1 MTESHGTGAPERR
14 PAPGVFQIGLR
25 TSTLPPFDR
34 TWTTVVH
41 AHGRGV
47 VIDPGFEDPG
57 DATTVA
63 DRLRAHGVRDVAS
76 VLVTHA
82 HPDHVAGL
90 PALLEAVGP
99 VPVRA
104 HPLEAERVPAP
115 VTPLLDGRTL
125 NVAGRTVRALATP
138 GHAAGHLSFVVDGT
152 GVVAGDL
159 VTGSGASWVGVPHGD
174 PDAYLDSLERVRAL
188 APAWLA
194 PAHGDLPADPATL
207 LDAARAHRLA
217 RARDVLAALERA
229 TTLSELAVRIYGRD
243 FAPDG
248 PATEH
253 AHRLVR
259 ASLAA
264 HLLRGMRALEV
275 AHLGDDEEGP
285 YVRTAPRS

>member
-1 MTESHGTGAPERR
+1 MSAELDAKVRERR
-14 PAPGVFQIGLR
+14 LASGAFQVGLR
-25 TSTLPPFDR
+25 SSTPPPFDR

-47 VIDPGFEDPG
+47 VIDPGFDDPR
-57 DATTVA
+57 DAQA
-63 DRLRAHGVRDVAS
+63 LASRLRAHGVRDVAS
-76 VLVTHA
+76 VLVSHA

-90 PALLEAVGP
+90 EALRNIVGP

-104 HPLEAERVPAP
+104 HPLEADRIPVP
-115 VTPLLDGRTL
+115 VTPLQDGRTL
-125 NVAGRTVRALATP
+125 MVAGRTVRALATP
-138 GHAAGHLSFVVDGT
+138 GHAAGHLAFVVDDV

-159 VTGSGASWVGVPHGD
+159 VTGTGASWVGTPHGD
-174 PDAYLDSLERVRAL
+174 PDAYLESLERVRAL

-194 PAHGDLPADPATL
+194 PAHGDLPDDPNAL
-207 LDAARAHRLA
+207 LDAARAHRHR
-217 RARDVLAALERA
+217 RARQVLAALDRPA
-229 TTLSELAVRIYGRD
+229 TLTELAVRVYGPA

-248 PATEH
+248 EAGSR
-253 AHRLVR
+253 ARSLVR

-285 YVRTAPRS
+285 YARFGGRR